1 MQIHRL
7 HVDSIPHSLSIPNV
21 DNNAH
26 ADIYDDLQLSYDLDE
41 YAERY
46 ISDMCD
52 WHSILSDEQLAGKR
66 PL

>member
-1 MQIHRL
+1 MQIRSL
-7 HVDSIPHSLSIPNV
+7 HVGSILHPLTIPYV

-52 WHSILSDEQLAGKR
+52 
-66 PL
+66 

>member
-7 HVDSIPHSLSIPNV
+7 HVDSIPHSLSIPYV

-26 ADIYDDLQLSYDLDE
+26 ADIYDGLQLSYDLDE

-52 WHSILSDEQLAGKR
+52 
-66 PL
+66 